1 MNYIQ
6 TFKMIAMKYVWLI
19 LCLFIS
25 GLTPALHAQT
35 PPKPTPETIAKF
47 KPANPEERAKQ
58 MTDKLKADISL
69 SEEQYQQALEININA
84 AKKNV
89 FTGTVEEN
97 QRKLQELQSERWAA
111 ILSILSPEQQQKYR
125 ELYPEPVFSEPEGQ

>member
-1 MNYIQ
+1 MKFALLIFCSLLFGGMNML
-6 TFKMIAMKYVWLI
+6 K
-19 LCLFIS
+19 
-25 GLTPALHAQT
+25 AQT
-35 PPKPTPETIAKF
+35 APKPTPENIAKF
-47 KPANPEERAKQ
+47 KPADPETRARQ
-58 MTDKLKADISL
+58 MTDKLKADIGL
-69 SEEQYQQALEININA
+69 SEEQYQQALDINIGA

>member
-1 MNYIQ
+1 
-6 TFKMIAMKYVWLI
+6 MKFALLI
-19 LCLFIS
+19 FCYCVIS
-25 GLTPALHAQT
+25 STYLVYAQT

-47 KPANPEERAKQ
+47 KPADPEARARQ
-58 MTDKLKADISL
+58 MTDKLKADIAL
-69 SEEQYQQALEININA
+69 SEEQYQQALEINIGA

>member
-1 MNYIQ
+1 
-6 TFKMIAMKYVWLI
+6 MKFLLLI
-19 LCLFIS
+19 FCYCVIS
-25 GLTPALHAQT
+25 STYHVHAQN

-47 KPANPEERAKQ
+47 KPADPETRARQ
-58 MTDKLKADISL
+58 MTEKLRADISL
-69 SEEQYQQALEININA
+69 SEEQYQQALEISIGA

-89 FTGTVEEN
+89 FKGTVEEN